1 MGGKGD
7 EGEGWGRSDG
17 GKMKRKRTDGEEE
30 KGEEEKGEEE
40 REGTY
45 SWIHVHQ

>member
-7 EGEGWGRSDG
+7 EGGGWGRSDG

-30 KGEEEKGEEE
+30 KGEEE